1 MPEQTAFKTKPKRT
15 YRMRTVQCYRC
26 GTNQQ
31 RQMVKPPIYC
41 DECRNDVRFY
51 ERHPEQV
58 DPVDWHIPGHRP
70 NPDVRE
76 LSPVQEA
83 AVAALA
89 ARSIDDTQQRLDAVN
104 AEIRQVEHDRE
115 QLEAE
120 ERQIRVRMRTI
131 AADIHQLVIR
141 ERALTAAAD
150 ELADAMYTTEPKPV

>member
-15 YRMRTVQCYRC
+15 YRMRTVQCFRC
-26 GTNQQ
+26 GTNLQ

-58 DPVDWHIPGHRP
+58 DPVVWHIPGHRP
-70 NPDVRE
+70 YPDVRE

-89 ARSIDDTQQRLDAVN
+89 ARSDRKTQLDAVN
-104 AEIRQVEHDRE
+104 AEIRDIEDLRE
-115 QLEAE
+115 NLQSE
-120 ERQIRVRMRTI
+120 ERTLRVRLRSI
-131 AADIHQLVIR
+131 AADLHQLTIR
-141 ERALTAAAD
+141 ERALCADAD
-150 ELADAMYTTEPKPV
+150 ELADAMYANSAEPV

>member
-15 YRMRTVQCYRC
+15 YRMRTVQCFRC
-26 GTNQQ
+26 GTNLQ

-58 DPVDWHIPGHRP
+58 DPVAWHIPGHRP
-70 NPDVRE
+70 YPDVRE

-89 ARSIDDTQQRLDAVN
+89 ARSDTQSQINEKGKQISALSVQLNDLRQEKTQHHNRLLTISRAL
-104 AEIRQVEHDRE
+104 VELYGKRDRLERE
-115 QLEAE
+115 Q
-120 ERQIRVRMRTI
+120 I
-131 AADIHQLVIR
+131 
-141 ERALTAAAD
+141 ALTED
-150 ELADAMYTTEPKPV
+150 MNDTEVSGLE